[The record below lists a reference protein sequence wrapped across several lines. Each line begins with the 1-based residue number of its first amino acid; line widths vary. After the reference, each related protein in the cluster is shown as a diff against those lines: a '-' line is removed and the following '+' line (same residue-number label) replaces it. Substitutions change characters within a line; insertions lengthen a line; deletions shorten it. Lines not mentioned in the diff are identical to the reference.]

1 MLVFTPR
8 ALMRSNFKMQYQ
20 LFTVT
25 LICWLQDLTA
35 GLLARDFTAHESL
48 KKQSNRY
55 WNVSTSYS
63 Y

>member
-48 KKQSNRY
+48 KKQSNRF
-55 WNVSTSYS
+55 
-63 Y
+63 